1 MNLKINIILFSLLLL
16 LYSCGSKEFE
26 EVSRFET
33 FSDNYK
39 SGLYHTLDGIYN
51 QLNEYKKAYPDKVK
65 LVNIGKSE
73 HFEKMLPFIRIQ
85 LGNSETSKQYLF
97 VAGTHGD
104 EAAAVEAMLFTI
116 DQLLKNN
123 IPVNATIDFV
133 LVHNPDGFIE
143 NERTNFAG
151 TDLNRTF
158 PFPSNDV
165 KILTEN
171 KAIMDLVNSNKYKA
185 SLFFH
190 TANEDKYENL
200 IRVPIEYNQYGTT
213 AFTANAKADIEKL
226 VSIVQ
231 FANQDNI
238 SKVAWHS
245 SSELVNKNGI
255 ASDWCSS
262 GLLNDS
268 VKELSV
274 NPPKYS
280 HPSLTIELCSP
291 KQPLQVDK
299 LDEEKKETYNI
310 VLNVIKNI

>member
-1 MNLKINIILFSLLLL
+1 MNLKINSILFSLLLL

-26 EVSRFET
+26 EVNRFET

-51 QLNEYKKAYPDKVK
+51 QLNEYKKAYPDEVK
-65 LVNIGKSE
+65 LLNIGKSE
-73 HFEKMLPFIRIQ
+73 HFGKVLPFIRIL
-85 LGNSETSKQYLF
+85 LGDPEISKQYLF

-123 IPVNATIDFV
+123 TVMNATIDFV

-143 NERTNFAG
+143 NERNNFSG

-158 PFPSNDV
+158 PFALNDV
-165 KILTEN
+165 KILPEN

-213 AFTANAKADIEKL
+213 AFTSDAKADVEKL

-231 FANQDNI
+231 QANQDNI
-238 SKVAWHS
+238 SDIAWHS
-245 SSELVNKNGI
+245 SSDLVNKKGI

-268 VKELSV
+268 IKELSV
-274 NPPKYS
+274 NPPEYS

-291 KQPLQVDK
+291 KQPLNVDK
-299 LDEEKKETYNI
+299 LDEEKREAYNI
-310 VLNVIKNI
+310 VFNVIQTI